1 MQPLSQDE
9 IRRSFVNCS
18 KGEAKSLSLPAKFET
33 IDWDNRDF
41 LGWRDPKARD
51 RAYLV
56 AMLVNGPVGLALRA
70 APERRSAMRSN
81 MCAFCQVTHSL
92 TGIALFSARRAGAA
106 GRHGNTVGTYAC
118 ADLACSLYLRGK
130 RKPELR
136 QTKESLTEQETIDRM
151 LGNLDNFVEQALRE
165 DV

>member
-1 MQPLSQDE
+1 MRVLPGDPQPD
-9 IRRSFVNCS
+9 
-18 KGEAKSLSLPAKFET
+18 
-33 IDWDNRDF
+33 
-41 LGWRDPKARD
+41 RD
-51 RAYLV
+51 RAVL
-56 AMLVNGPVGLALRA
+56 GPACRCG
-70 APERRSAMRSN
+70 RS
-81 MCAFCQVTHSL
+81 T
-92 TGIALFSARRAGAA
+92 
-106 GRHGNTVGTYAC
+106 RHTVGTYAC